1 MRRISRRT
9 FLAGAAGAAGL
20 VALRCGGGEEKTT
33 SGQATPTVGAP
44 KRGGVLHL
52 GSTFPALSID
62 PHEDVTLG
70 LAFAPYIYGYL
81 LHEIYHLKGPPT
93 LIFDHA
99 ESVEQ
104 PEELTYVFKLHPGIR
119 FHDLPPVNGR
129 ELVAEDVLYSFD
141 RIASSA
147 TGSTPFWKTGIAS
160 KSAPDPYT
168 VELRLNGPYAYTMS
182 ELGGQRSAIVPK
194 EAVEQFGDLKS
205 HGLGSGP
212 FQVESVSRGETMDM
226 VRNPN
231 YYREGIPYL
240 DGMSWRIIPDDSSLR
255 AAFRAQQLD
264 IYTAPTKLQADDAAS
279 ASKDVVLATNPSLT
293 IFQYF
298 MNELSQPALQ
308 DVRVRQAL
316 DISIDRDAMIDKLAF
331 GEGKV
336 CGPVSWGLEFWS
348 LPQDELRE
356 RYKRDVAKARQ
367 LLEAAG
373 ATDLTLSLKFYSGSP
388 ADLAAMIKDQMAEAG
403 ITINLVPVETGTWYA
418 DRGSLNYELMCR
430 EQIPYASEQY
440 VLQFFHTRNWTRN
453 SPPQHLPE
461 PELDALLDKILATPD
476 INERQK
482 LVLDATRMVLD
493 RHGPFV
499 SCFAPYAYTAGWN
512 YVKGYAEVEP
522 TMVNFTYDMWLDK

>member
-20 VALRCGGGEEKTT
+20 AVLRCGGDEETAPT
-33 SGQATPTVGAP
+33 DTTPTVGAP

-52 GSTFPALSID
+52 GSTFPALSLD
-62 PHEDVTLG
+62 PHGDVTLG
-70 LAFAPYIYGYL
+70 LAFAPYVYGYL

-93 LIFDHA
+93 LLFDHA
-99 ESVEQ
+99 ETLEQ
-104 PEELTYVFKLHPGIR
+104 PDELTYVFKLHPGIR
-119 FHDLPPVNGR
+119 FQDLPPANGR
-129 ELVAEDVLYSFD
+129 ELTADDVLYSFD
-141 RIASSA
+141 RIASLT
-147 TGSTPFWKTGIAS
+147 TGATPFWKTGIAS

-168 VELRLNGPYAYTMS
+168 VEVRLNSPYAYTMA
-182 ELGGQRSAIVPK
+182 EFGGQRTAIVPK
-194 EAVEQFGDLKS
+194 EAVEQWGDLKS
-205 HGLGSGP
+205 QSLGSGP
-212 FQVESVSRGETMDM
+212 FQVETASRGETMDM

-240 DGMSWRIIPDDSSLR
+240 DGMGWRIIPDDSSLR

-264 IYTAPTKLQADDAAS
+264 VYGAPTKLQADDVAS
-279 ASKDVVLATNPSLT
+279 ASDDVVVTTHPSLT

-308 DVRVRQAL
+308 DVRVREAL

-348 LPQDELRE
+348 LPQEELRE

-373 ATDLTLSLKFYSGSP
+373 ASDLTLSIKFYPGSP
-388 ADLAAMIKDQMAEAG
+388 SDLAAMIKDQMAEAG
-403 ITINLVPVETGTWYA
+403 VTINLVPVETGTWYA

-430 EQIPYASEQY
+430 EQIPYPSEQY
-440 VLQFFHTRNWTRN
+440 VLQFFHTRNWTRD
-453 SPPQHLPE
+453 SAPQHLPE

-482 LVLDATRMVLD
+482 LVFEATRMTLD

-499 SCFAPYAYTAGWN
+499 SCFAPYAYTASWN

-522 TMVNFTYDMWLDK
+522 TMANFTYDMWLDK

>member
-20 VALRCGGGEEKTT
+20 LALHCGGGGEETAPT
-33 SGQATPTVGAP
+33 GATPTLGAP

-62 PHEDVTLG
+62 PHKDITLG
-70 LAFAPYIYGYL
+70 LAFTPYIYGYL
-81 LHEIYHLKGPPT
+81 FHGIDHLKGPPT
-93 LIFDHA
+93 LVFDHA
-99 ESVEQ
+99 ESMEQ
-104 PEELTYVFKLHPGIR
+104 PDDLTYVFKLHPGIR
-119 FHDLPPVNGR
+119 FQDLPPVNGR

-141 RIASSA
+141 RIASIPQGA
-147 TGSTPFWKTGIAS
+147 TPFMKTGIAS

-168 VELRLNGPYAYTMS
+168 VQVSLTSPYAYTMA
-182 ELGGQRSAIVPK
+182 ELGGQRTVIVPR
-194 EAVEQFGDLKS
+194 EAVEQFGDLSS

-212 FQVESVSRGETMDM
+212 FQVESLSRGETMDM

-264 IYTAPTKLQADDAAS
+264 VYGPPTKLQADDVAS
-279 ASKDVVLATNPSLT
+279 ASKDVVLVTNPSLT

-308 DVRVRQAL
+308 DVRVREAL
-316 DISIDRDAMIDKLAF
+316 DISIDRDAMIEKLAF

-356 RYKRDVAKARQ
+356 RYKRDVTKARQ

-373 ATDLTLSLKFYSGSP
+373 ATDLTLSLKFYPGSP

-430 EQIPYASEQY
+430 EQIPYPSEQY
-440 VLQFFHTRNWTRN
+440 VLQFFHTRNWTRE

-482 LVLDATRMVLD
+482 LVLDVTRMVLD

-499 SCFAPYAYTAGWN
+499 SCFAPYAYTARWN
-512 YVKGYAEVEP
+512 YVNGYAEVEP